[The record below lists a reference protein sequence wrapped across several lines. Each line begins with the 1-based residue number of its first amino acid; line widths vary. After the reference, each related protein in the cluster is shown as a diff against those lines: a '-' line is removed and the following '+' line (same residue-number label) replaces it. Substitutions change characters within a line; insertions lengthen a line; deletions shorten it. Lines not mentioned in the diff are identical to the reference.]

1 MGWGIKMHNYIFS
14 EIPNDEKGQA
24 FVKELKTFLN
34 SDSYKI
40 RVKGQYLK
48 DSEKVNRGW
57 RNYDRGQPISKSKC
71 LRIYIDDIR
80 GKK

>member
-1 MGWGIKMHNYIFS
+1 MGWGIDMHNYIFS

-24 FVKELKTFLN
+24 FVKELRTFLN
-34 SDSYKI
+34 SDSYQI

-57 RNYDRGQPISKSKC
+57 RKYSRGQPIAKSKC